1 MGDAD
6 ALGGGGALKGVHGL
20 GAVVGKAEEGAL
32 IRVAQADASIVGRLF
47 DLLGGGELGVLVG
60 DVLTALDA
68 VGYMGMDRG
77 VEVAL
82 AADVQAGVV
91 VDVDEL
97 GAENAFTVVVIQGV
111 PRHEQLQ
118 KLVAAGADG
127 ADLRDVVHAGIH
139 RAEAGDATLDLAL
152 DEQVGGS
159 DATLGAGVLPFR
171 IADVVDHDAHDPV
184 VAAALF
190 AGQGIGVIVRH
201 HAEAGVERLARGQGG
216 GGHLR
221 GRLTGSG

>member
-1 MGDAD
+1 M
-6 ALGGGGALKGVHGL
+6 
-20 GAVVGKAEEGAL
+20 
-32 IRVAQADASIVGRLF
+32 
-47 DLLGGGELGVLVG
+47 LVG

-68 VGYMGMDRG
+68 VGHMGMDWG

-139 RAEAGDATLDLAL
+139 RAEAGDAALDLAL

-159 DATLGAGVLPFR
+159 DAALGAGVLSFR
-171 IADVVDHDAHDPV
+171 VADVVDHDAHDPV

-190 AGQGIGVIVRH
+190 AGQGIGVIAWH
-201 HAEAGVERLARGQGG
+201 HAEAGVELLARGQGG

-221 GRLTGSG
+221 GCLTGSG